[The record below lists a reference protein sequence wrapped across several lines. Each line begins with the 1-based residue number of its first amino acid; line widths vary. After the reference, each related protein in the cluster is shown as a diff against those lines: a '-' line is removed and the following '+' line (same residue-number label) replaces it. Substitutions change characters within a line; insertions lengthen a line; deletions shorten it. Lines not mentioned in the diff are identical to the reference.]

1 MSIQNDADFDNIEEH
16 KDLDEMSEEEYKQ
29 FEGSIVDALLE
40 SSKYKDDAK
49 NERLI
54 KIVRN
59 KILMFSFK
67 IHPLNESDFQRA
79 RRQNTKHR
87 NGKDEELDVV
97 RYRSN
102 IIFMATCEDDR
113 KKLWNN
119 KDIWIPLNVASG
131 VDAIN
136 EILKPGEKAKII
148 DVIEGISGYN
158 DDIDETMGNS

>member
-1 MSIQNDADFDNIEEH
+1 MGIQTDTDFDSVEER
-16 KDLDEMSEEEYKQ
+16 KSLDEMTEEEYKT

-40 SSKYKDDAK
+40 SAKYKDDSK
-49 NERLI
+49 DERLI

-59 KILMFSFK
+59 QILMFSFK
-67 IHPLNESDFQRA
+67 VHPLNESDFQKA

-87 NGKDEELDVV
+87 GKRDEELDIV

-102 IIFMATCEDDR
+102 IIYIATCEEDR
-113 KKLWNN
+113 KRLWNN
-119 KDIWIPLNVASG
+119 KDIWTPLNVASG

-148 DVIEGISGYN
+148 EVVEAISGYN
-158 DDIDETMGNS
+158 DDLDETIKN